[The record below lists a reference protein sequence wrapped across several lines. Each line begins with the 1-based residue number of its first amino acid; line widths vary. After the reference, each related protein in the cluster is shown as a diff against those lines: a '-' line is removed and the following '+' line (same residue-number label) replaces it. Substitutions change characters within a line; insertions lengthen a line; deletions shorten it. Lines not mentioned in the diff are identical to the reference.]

1 MLKLISGSDL
11 AKKRREEIKEE
22 VVKLKAQ
29 GITPGLAVICAQ
41 QRKCMQRSWLLF

>member
-22 VVKLKAQ
+22 VVEIIRISRMPASISVES
-29 GITPGLAVICAQ
+29 G
-41 QRKCMQRSWLLF
+41 